1 MGRAKEGRAGRW
13 IEFVVEG
20 GKQKKATNSGRTEGK
35 KKGGIMVR
43 GEPRWKESVVLES
56 RGCGRWREMEQEN
69 K

>member
-13 IEFVVEG
+13 IELVVEG
-20 GKQKKATNSGRTEGK
+20 GKQKKATNSRRTEGK

-56 RGCGRWREMEQEN
+56 KGCGRQREREQE
-69 K
+69 KR